1 MMVIVGLGNPGK
13 KFEKT
18 PHNIGFLTLDS
29 FFKENRE
36 KFSFSAFKL
45 QKKLFSEISEGRIK
59 RKKVIL
65 AKPQTFV
72 NQSGKAVKKI
82 KHFWKIKTENLFV
95 VHDDID
101 LPLGK
106 IKISKNRGSGGH
118 NGVESIIEELK
129 TKNFVRFRVGV
140 NPYKN
145 KKPSRKFIIQRFKK
159 REQKIVQ
166 DSVKKT
172 VKAIETAI
180 FKGLEKAMN
189 EYNK

>member
-1 MMVIVGLGNPGK
+1 MVIVGLGNPGK

-18 PHNIGFLTLDS
+18 PHNIGFLVLDT
-29 FFKENRE
+29 FLKENRE
-36 KFSFSAFKL
+36 RFSFSSFKL
-45 QKKLFSEISEGRIK
+45 QKKLLSEISEGRFK
-59 RKKVIL
+59 RKKIIL

-82 KHFWKIKTENLFV
+82 KRFWKTKTEGLFV

-118 NGVESIIEELK
+118 NGVKSIIEELK
-129 TKNFVRFRVGV
+129 TKNFIRFRVGI

-145 KKPSRKFIIQRFKK
+145 KKPSRKFIVQKFKE
-159 REQKIVQ
+159 REQKIIK

-172 VKAIETAI
+172 VEAIETAI